1 MTTQN
6 IDAIPRQGIV
16 GMDMTHPFGVYLDG
30 VQVAEYD
37 SESEA
42 SEHYN
47 RLAGR
52 NASAAQQ
59 QSA

>member
-6 IDAIPRQGIV
+6 VDAIPRPGIV
-16 GMDMTHPFGVYLDG
+16 GMDMTHPFGVYVDG

-37 SESEA
+37 SEREA

-52 NASAAQQ
+52 NGSTAQT